1 MFFIFGWN
9 HQEIKQL
16 GPVEQHN
23 CKNCNNVEYW
33 RLDKVSRYFTLFFI
47 PIFPHD
53 SDYWYH
59 CPICNFGTKLNS
71 YEINNYKIIAK
82 VNSNFLNN
90 HISEEERNI
99 QLDQIYKTIGIEKK
113 RKLEENLKES
123 SKWEP
128 IVAKMSTF
136 ELKQILEEKRNEY
149 NPAFLIAAESEIE
162 KRGH

>member
-16 GPVEQHN
+16 GPVELHN

-149 NPAFLIAAESEIE
+149 NPAFLIAAESEFK